1 VLFRVTDA
9 SGLPLTNI
17 EPAVTI
23 TGDAEL
29 TSVNSRDRLVPGAF
43 GITLRLGVRR
53 SGNVIKIQ
61 VGDVVKEVTI

>member
-1 VLFRVTDA
+1 
-9 SGLPLTNI
+9 
-17 EPAVTI
+17 
-23 TGDAEL
+23 
-29 TSVNSRDRLVPGAF
+29 VNSRDRLVPGAF